1 MNSNEFAYTT
11 YIKTTPEK
19 LWKAITT
26 AEFQSQYWAPGM
38 ESDWR
43 KGSEWRA
50 VNDGHVSI
58 HGRVLESDP
67 PRRLVMTWLDSGV
80 SEPQDS
86 RVTFTIEPIGDMVRL
101 DVIHANLRSSPTVAE
116 RVSGGWPRVLASL
129 KSLLETGQALDTWAG
144 VQTSCAAAAGE
155 PQ

>member
-1 MNSNEFAYTT
+1 MNSTEFAYTT

-26 AEFQSQYWAPGM
+26 PEFQSQYWSPGM

-43 KGSEWRA
+43 KGSAWRA
-50 VNDGHVSI
+50 INDGKVSI
-58 HGRVLESDP
+58 HGQVLESDP
-67 PRRLVMTWLDSGV
+67 PKKLVMTWVDSSV
-80 SEPQDS
+80 AEPQGS
-86 RVTFTIEPIGDMVRL
+86 HVTFTIEPVGEMVRL
-101 DVIHANLRSSPTVAE
+101 DVIHANLQSSPTVAQ

-144 VQTSCAAAAGE
+144 VQRACSRPANA
-155 PQ
+155 